1 MEQLNDCMSMGKET
15 DLIKD
20 LETLAVKLPWGTIQ
34 RGTTNIGADGITC
47 YMPYGME
54 TISRAINELK
64 EYYSLKEKMNNG
76 EFGSLPIVAYS
87 AKEHGYRVV
96 WQSKGHFFY
105 SCLYRDKI
113 EANRK
118 EQKIK
123 EKSE

>member
-1 MEQLNDCMSMGKET
+1 MEQLNDRMDMGKET

-20 LETLAVKLPWGTIQ
+20 LETLAAKLPWGTIQ
-34 RGTTNIGADGITC
+34 RGTTNIGTDGITC
-47 YMPYGME
+47 YMPYGMG

-76 EFGSLPIVAYS
+76 EFSTLPIVAYS
-87 AKEHGYRVV
+87 TKEYGYRVV

-105 SCLYRDKI
+105 SCLYKDKM

-118 EQKIK
+118 AQKIK
-123 EKSE
+123 EKSK